1 MAASGACRAVRE
13 EHPPV
18 GFDVSIALQGG
29 GRMPAAF
36 FPVPGA
42 TEPRP
47 GVLVIHELLGLT
59 GEMRRLAGQFA
70 DAGFTALAPD
80 FLDGLGPKPF
90 CIARFARGI
99 GRPGTGRPYRQL
111 EVARQWLATRA
122 EVDGQPIG
130 VAGFCI
136 GGGFALLYAAGA
148 DVHAVAPFYPAVP
161 DEEQLRGVCPVVASF
176 GGRDRVFGEGG
187 PRLVETLDRLGVER
201 DVRTYPDAGHGFMA
215 RYDGPLGWLGE
226 RLPTRVAHDPA
237 AAADAWDRTIAF
249 FRQHLGP
256 ASAASAPG
264 TVAT

>member
-1 MAASGACRAVRE
+1 MGL
-13 EHPPV
+13 
-18 GFDVSIALQGG
+18 DVSIALQGG
-29 GRMPAAF
+29 GQMPAAF

-42 TEPRP
+42 AEPRP

-59 GEMRRLAGQFA
+59 REMRRLAGQFA
-70 DAGFTALAPD
+70 EAGFPALAPD
-80 FLDGLGPKPF
+80 FLHGLGPKPF

-111 EVARQWLATRA
+111 DVARQWLAARP

-148 DVHAVAPFYPAVP
+148 DVQAVAPFYGAVP

-187 PRLVETLDRLGVER
+187 SRLVETLDRLGVEH
-201 DVRTYPDAGHGFMA
+201 DVQTYPDAGHGFMA
-215 RYDGPLGWLGE
+215 RYEGPLGWLGA
-226 RLPTRVAHDPA
+226 RLPTHVAHDPE
-237 AAADAWDRTIAF
+237 AAADAWDRTITF
-249 FRQHLGP
+249 FSEHLG
-256 ASAASAPG
+256 ATRAAGMPG
-264 TVAT
+264 MAAT